1 MLTGFPDTTTISD
14 LKKHM
19 KDAGELLAADIRHG
33 VGYVEYENNE
43 DLRYAI
49 KKLSGTM
56 LEDEKV

>member
-1 MLTGFPDTTTISD
+1 MY
-14 LKKHM
+14 M